1 MTEKTLKAIE
11 LGVSTTLSIGVDWV
25 VNKAL
30 DNAVKP
36 KTKAEKALTM
46 IGAAGIDLACDYAI
60 YKMVHGL
67 IWPSESDIYKNLV
80 EQNVQA
86 INENSEVLKVMAEHI
101 VKTEDAVTDIYKK
114 IQEGNV

>member
-1 MTEKTLKAIE
+1 MTEKALKGIE

-30 DNAVKP
+30 ENAIKP
-36 KTKAEKALTM
+36 KTKAEKALTI

-67 IWPSESDIYKNLV
+67 IWPSEADMYKNLV
-80 EQNVQA
+80 EENIKA
-86 INENSEVLKVMAEHI
+86 INENSEVLKVMAEHT
-101 VKTEDAVTDIYKK
+101 VSTENAVDEVYKK
-114 IQEGNV
+114 IMEGNV